1 MKVEKAFVMK
11 LVKGAWKL
19 LVGIKDGLV
28 LLGML
33 LFFGGLYALLSSSP
47 NPDGGQDGALLLA
60 LDGPVVEQ
68 RETLDPRDLLLGQA
82 SMGKQY
88 ELSEILQA
96 LKAAETDDDIKTV
109 VLDLDSFAGG
119 GQVALENV
127 AAALDRV
134 KAAKKPVLAF
144 ATGYFDDAYLLAAHA
159 SEVWLDPMGA
169 ALFAGPGGSQLYYKG
184 LIDRLGV
191 NVHVYRV
198 GKFKSFVEP
207 YILNQQSPD
216 AKAANQALADALWTN
231 WQDNV
236 GKARPKAKIA
246 AFVADPVAGVRAAGG
261 SLAKAALAAGLVDK
275 LGDRTAFGQRVAA
288 LAGGD
293 DDGPAGNFNYS
304 ELDEYVAAHPASRSG
319 KQIGIVT
326 IAGNIVDGEAPA
338 GTAGGD
344 TISSLIENAL
354 ADKNLKALVVRVDSP
369 GGSALASEKIRL
381 AIAQAKAKGLPVV
394 ISMGNVAASGGYWVT
409 GTADK
414 VFAEPSTI
422 TGSIGVFGIL
432 PTFEA
437 TLAKYGV
444 TADGTRTTPLSGQ
457 PDLLGGTN
465 AATDAFIQAAVE
477 DIYARFLRLVSKS
490 RKIPLE
496 KVSEIAQG
504 RVWDGGTARQLGL
517 VDAFGSLDE
526 AVAEAARLAKIAP
539 DNVARIYLKQKPDF
553 FASLLSGGVHAAS
566 PTRTDIF
573 TRMLRQQQAQLI
585 AGLGDAKALLDGPA
599 IQARCLEC
607 PAPLRARSTAS
618 RTNTLT
624 DRIISWLI

>member
-1 MKVEKAFVMK
+1 MK

-47 NPDGGQDGALLLA
+47 NPDGGQGGALLLA

-82 SMGKQY
+82 PMGKQY

-119 GQVALENV
+119 GHVALKNV

-134 KAAKKPVLAF
+134 RAAKKPVLAF

-169 ALFAGPGGSQLYYKG
+169 ALFAGPGGSRLYYKG

-191 NVHVYRV
+191 NVHVYRA

-216 AKAANQALADALWTN
+216 AKAADQALADVLWTN

-236 GKARPKAKIA
+236 GKARPKARIA
-246 AFVADPVAGVRAAGG
+246 SFVADPVAGVRAAGG

-275 LGDRTAFGQRVAA
+275 LGDRTAFGKRVAA
-288 LAGGD
+288 LAGQD

-304 ELDEYVAAHPASRSG
+304 ELDEYVAAHPASKSG

-344 TISSLIENAL
+344 TISGLITNAL

-394 ISMGNVAASGGYWVT
+394 VSMGNVAASGGYWVT

-422 TGSIGVFGIL
+422 TGSIGVFGII

-437 TLAKYGV
+437 TLGKYGV
-444 TADGTRTTPLSGQ
+444 TTDGVATTPLSGQ
-457 PDLLGGTN
+457 PDILGGTN
-465 AATDAFIQAAVE
+465 ASTDALIQASIE
-477 DIYARFLRLVSKS
+477 DTYGHFLRLVSAA
-490 RKIPLE
+490 RKLPLE
-496 KVSEIAQG
+496 KVREIAQG

-539 DNVARIYLKQKPDF
+539 DNVARVYLKQKPDF
-553 FASLLSGGVHAAS
+553 FASLLSGGVHVTS
-566 PTRTDIF
+566 PARTDIF
-573 TRMLRQQQAQLI
+573 TRMLRLQQAQLI

-599 IQARCLEC
+599 VQARCLEC
-607 PAPLRARSTAS
+607 PPTSRLRNPAS
-618 RTNTLT
+618 RTNTFT
-624 DRIISWLI
+624 DRIVSWLI